1 MKTTDRLLAD
11 AAEIWEGYHKHPFVK
26 GICEGT
32 LDSESN
38 HVEGN
43 RQVIRYYKSAPGDHS
58 RKAGPLRHDSRN
70 VRVAE
75 IAV

>member
-11 AAEIWEGYHKHPFVK
+11 AAEIWEGYLREQTDLLVRL
-26 GICEGT
+26 CT

-43 RQVIRYYKSAPGDHS
+43 RQVIRYYKAAP
-58 RKAGPLRHDSRN
+58 
-70 VRVAE
+70 
-75 IAV
+75 